1 MEQGDSLVIKR
12 NSAEVPGGG
21 EGIPAAG
28 MPGAE
33 RQGGGIPGG
42 GLAAGR
48 RADAVG
54 HEGWRRQLAELA
66 TACAGSFPEDE
77 ADCLRHVHALLAAA
91 PSPVLLAGLAVPG
104 RGRLA
109 ALLEAGGG
117 TSAALAL
124 LGDDSGYL
132 LSRGS
137 DGEHLASV
145 VLPGAQHDVS
155 ACGDTPALALVGAI
169 ARALALHGTCSA
181 GLN

>member
-21 EGIPAAG
+21 EGLPGVG
-28 MPGAE
+28 MPGGAV
-33 RQGGGIPGG
+33 PGG
-42 GLAAGR
+42 GLPAGC
-48 RADAVG
+48 RADALG
-54 HEGWRRQLAELA
+54 DEAWRRQLAELA

-77 ADCLRHVHALLAAA
+77 ADRLRHAHALLATA
-91 PSPVLLAGLAVPG
+91 PSPAVLAGLAVPG
-104 RGRLA
+104 QGRLA

-145 VLPGAQHDVS
+145 VLPGAQHDVT